1 MKSVK
6 LRDCAICG
14 EPVMSKQYQKDSVR
28 TCQPVC
34 ARTLAAREH
43 PDLDGRGR
51 SKGYP
56 QRDDDNYVRCA
67 WFDSDDNS
75 KIQGFPPAALKRVV
89 K

>member
-1 MKSVK
+1 MPFKVGDVVQLISGGPSMT
-6 LRDCAICG
+6 II
-14 EPVMSKQYQKDSVR
+14 R
-28 TCQPVC
+28 TP
-34 ARTLAAREH
+34 
-43 PDLDGRGR
+43 PGR